1 MKGAMVTAERFRQRL
16 IVALVGGLLAVP
28 TTARAIL
35 IETTPGT
42 RVGGY
47 FVRDDGKV
55 LIMRIHSPDGNE
67 KDVSYD
73 KGKFKIIHQVDRGR
87 LEKLAQD
94 NPKTFY
100 DYADELSKHGED
112 PEARDLAMRLFLI
125 AAYLK
130 PRELGAK
137 SLVRMSLLAGTPA
150 ESRRCLA
157 MAYLLDPNADESVLR
172 ARPAKAPQRKLDP
185 GPLQDFLKA
194 LHFYRIGQLK
204 AAKDFAA
211 RKDVDKIF
219 AAAPGKLSPTAFVQ
233 RCNDAFCATCK
244 SKGKAQCSECSG
256 KGVTIGQFGQ
266 AQVCPRCK
274 GQRIATC
281 SACDGTG
288 FSQTVIDEGSQPI
301 LRAELWGLDQLAG
314 VDSGEERSQADARWS
329 AVLQARQVSPVA
341 PLSLETITEFDPR
354 KCLYR
359 NGVWVAP

>member
-1 MKGAMVTAERFRQRL
+1 MVPAERFRRRL
-16 IVALVGGLLAVP
+16 IIALLGGLLAVP
-28 TTARAIL
+28 TAARAIL
-35 IETTPGT
+35 IETSPGN

-47 FVRDDGKV
+47 FVREDGKV
-55 LIMRIHSPDGNE
+55 LVLRVHSAKSNE
-67 KDVSYD
+67 KDVSYE
-73 KGKFKIIHQVDRGR
+73 KGKVKIIHQVDRGR
-87 LEKLAQD
+87 LETLTQD
-94 NPKTFY
+94 NPKAFH
-100 DYADELSKHGED
+100 DYADDLSKHSED
-112 PEARDLAMRLFLI
+112 PEARDLAMRLFVI

-137 SLVRMSLLAGTPA
+137 SLVRMSVLAGTPA
-150 ESRRCLA
+150 EARRCLA

-172 ARPAKAPQRKLDP
+172 PKPAEAPPRKLDA

-256 KGVTIGQFGQ
+256 KGVTGGQFGQ

-274 GQRIATC
+274 GQRITNC

-288 FSQTVIDEGSQPI
+288 VNQAVIDAGLRPI
-301 LRAELWGLDQLAG
+301 LRAELWGLEQRPG

-329 AVLQARQVSPVA
+329 AVLQARQVRPVA